1 MRNGWPGVLNMF
13 CWHPSPTPWPCKP
26 GLIFKGPVT
35 LASMSMFSQAEA
47 DPPFSGGVE
56 NRTCGLTQVQV
67 AASRRHSQLYSAR
80 PPARPRLDARVVQ
93 EEVLQPDCP
102 PQQRP
107 CRGHWRCDSFLHSIS
122 WVSVPRI
129 GLEINHLLSFV
140 PLCCHWSMSGLP
152 LPP

>member
-1 MRNGWPGVLNMF
+1 MF

-67 AASRRHSQLYSAR
+67 AASRRHSQLCSAR

-102 PQQRP
+102 PLN
-107 CRGHWRCDSFLHSIS
+107 RGPAEATGDVTHLCILFPGSQY
-122 WVSVPRI
+122 P
-129 GLEINHLLSFV
+129 GLD
-140 PLCCHWSMSGLP
+140 
-152 LPP
+152 